1 MCCGFISKHPNSFI
15 IKKETLNCLF
25 NIIVQMPTLA
35 AYFKKNL
42 CVDF

>member
-1 MCCGFISKHPNSFI
+1 MCFTANYNASNSFI

-25 NIIVQMPTLA
+25 NIIEQLPTLA